1 MKARINRAVEH
12 ARKKKIEKALLHP
25 STLWTMNPN
34 SIDWEQRRYEIAKDV
49 MCAEI
54 CSSIIPGIDPNP
66 SLEVLSRRACTA
78 ADTLIMALKKE
89 YV

>member
-34 SIDWEQRRYEIAKDV
+34 SID
-49 MCAEI
+49 
-54 CSSIIPGIDPNP
+54 
-66 SLEVLSRRACTA
+66 
-78 ADTLIMALKKE
+78 
-89 YV
+89 

>member
-1 MKARINRAVEH
+1 MNMKARINRAVEH

-54 CSSIIPGIDPNP
+54 CSPTIPGID
-66 SLEVLSRRACTA
+66 RACTA